1 MTTHQA
7 AFGGRLDGA
16 ANEAVARTAGVVSL
30 AVLAVG
36 LGGLAL
42 GIDWAWIAFP
52 VGYGGV
58 LPLAVSRARSRADT
72 TGTAGTVDGTTEAE
86 DDALAALRRRYAEG
100 EIDDVEFERRLERLL
115 ETEDD

>member
-1 MTTHQA
+1 MTTHPT
-7 AFGGRLDGA
+7 AFGGKLDGA
-16 ANEAVARTAGVVSL
+16 AGEAVARTAGVVSL

-42 GIDWAWIAFP
+42 GIDWAWVAFP

-58 LPLAVSRARSRADT
+58 LPLAVSRARSRAGAESAT
-72 TGTAGTVDGTTEAE
+72 DGATDEA
-86 DDALAALRRRYAEG
+86 DDALATLRRRYADG
-100 EIDDVEFERRLERLL
+100 EIDDLEFERRLERLL

>member
-1 MTTHQA
+1 MTTHRA
-7 AFGGRLDGA
+7 AFGGKLDGA
-16 ANEAVARTAGVVSL
+16 AGEAVARTAGVVSL

-72 TGTAGTVDGTTEAE
+72 TGTTDGATDVD

>member
-7 AFGGRLDGA
+7 AFDGRLDGA
-16 ANEAVARTAGVVSL
+16 AGEAVARTAGVVSL

-58 LPLAVSRARSRADT
+58 LPLAVSRAKSRADT
-72 TGTAGTVDGTTEAE
+72 TGTAGTADDVADDE
-86 DDALAALRRRYAEG
+86 DQALAALRRRYAEG
-100 EIDDVEFERRLERLL
+100 EVDDVAFERRLERLL

>member
-1 MTTHQA
+1 MTTRPT
-7 AFGGRLDGA
+7 AFDGRLDGEA
-16 ANEAVARTAGVVSL
+16 GEAVAGTAGVVSV

-42 GIDWAWIAFP
+42 GIDWAWVAFP

-58 LPLAVSRARSRADT
+58 LPLAVRRAR
-72 TGTAGTVDGTTEAE
+72 AGAGDGNSADGTTGQV

-100 EIDDVEFERRLERLL
+100 EIDDLEFERRLERLL
-115 ETEDD
+115 ETEDG